1 VKEMEVVM
9 RPDEIL
15 EKVRGLIGECAG
27 DDSDRRFYVNRFV
40 FARLQLDER
49 KTKVAVKKKLIESGL
64 KCAYCEK
71 AFEEISGIHLHRVNG
86 DRGYSDDNCALMH
99 SDCHTKYHRENP
111 SSQRNS
117 TNKDEPAEAMAILKK
132 ESKRYEGKRF
142 LYWWDISP
150 GFLETIGRYE
160 VVEFVK
166 KDTREKCSL
175 PVEALK
181 GFLTEERQT
190 TRGSGNWG
198 IRIFAERGNEL
209 AFEPGRKEDKYL
221 FLPVVWFDEERED

>member
-1 VKEMEVVM
+1 
-9 RPDEIL
+9 
-15 EKVRGLIGECAG
+15 
-27 DDSDRRFYVNRFV
+27 
-40 FARLQLDER
+40 
-49 KTKVAVKKKLIESGL
+49 
-64 KCAYCEK
+64 
-71 AFEEISGIHLHRVNG
+71 
-86 DRGYSDDNCALMH
+86 
-99 SDCHTKYHRENP
+99 
-111 SSQRNS
+111 
-117 TNKDEPAEAMAILKK
+117 MAILKK

-198 IRIFAERGNEL
+198 IRILAERGNEL

-221 FLPVVWFDEERED
+221 FLPVVWLDEERED